1 MSHVRI
7 VLMSRRL
14 WGRSMSASMASVLT
28 LPMAMLISGL
38 PCFVLSHLF

>member
-1 MSHVRI
+1 MSHARV

-28 LPMAMLISGL
+28 LPMAVLISGL
-38 PCFVLSHLF
+38 PYFVFSHSF